1 MKNRVAT
8 LIRHPLISGS
18 SIVLLGSLTANFINY
33 LFNLAMGRLLHVAD
47 YGLLISLTSFFVIF
61 IVFTNAFSSIFAKFT
76 AKYLAHK
83 DKEGLDSLIVEGF
96 KIVLVFALVVFF
108 LLLSLS
114 KVLALLFHTQNLVLL
129 IISFA
134 AVFFSLIGSLSSGL
148 LQGKMRFLFL
158 AFLYVT
164 NSIIKLIVGIFLVVL
179 GFNVVGGM
187 AGHIVSGLILTLITL
202 YFLFTSIK
210 RAKASKE
217 KRAEKEFF
225 EEFRKYTLQFML
237 ATLGLAVITN
247 GDTILMRH
255 FLQPVAAGQ
264 YAALSLMGKVIF
276 YFTTPIYFVFFPLVA
291 HKKEKNESVLG
302 TLLLAG
308 GIILLFSLAS
318 SLIYFLFPN
327 LVLKVFFPSKAYLS
341 LAPYL
346 GLYSIYILIFS
357 IAYLFNN
364 FFLSIGKT
372 GVFKI
377 NILCAFIFIF
387 SISLFHAN
395 LFQIIGDLFVVSF
408 LLLLSL
414 IVYYKLNGSH

>member
-1 MKNRVAT
+1 MKSRATT

-33 LFNLAMGRLLHVAD
+33 LFNLAMGRLLHVSD
-47 YGLLISLTSFFVIF
+47 YGLLMSLTSFFVIF

-83 DKEGLDSLIVEGF
+83 GKEGLDSLVVEGF
-96 KIVLVFALVVFF
+96 KIVLVFAVAVFLI
-108 LLLSLS
+108 LLFSS
-114 KVLALLFHTQNLVLL
+114 KVLSLLFHTQNITLLVV
-129 IISFA
+129 SFF
-134 AVFFSLIGSLSSGL
+134 AVFFSLTGSLSLGL
-148 LQGKMRFLFL
+148 LQGKMKFLL
-158 AFLYVT
+158 SAFLYVT
-164 NSIIKLIVGIFLVVL
+164 NSIVKLIVGVCLVIW
-179 GFNVVGGM
+179 GFGVVGGM
-187 AGHIVSGLILTLITL
+187 AGHIVSGLIFTLVTL

-276 YFTTPIYFVFFPLVA
+276 YFTAPIYFVFFPLIA
-291 HKKEKNESVLG
+291 HKKEKNERVSG

-346 GLYSIYILIFS
+346 GIYSVYILIFS

-377 NILCAFIFIF
+377 NILCAIIFVV
-387 SISLFHAN
+387 SISLFHAS
-395 LFQIIGDLFVVSF
+395 LFQVIGDLFAVSF

>member
-1 MKNRVAT
+1 MKSRAAT
-8 LIRHPLISGS
+8 LIKHPLISGS

-61 IVFTNAFSSIFAKFT
+61 IVFTNAFSSIFVKFT

-83 DKEGLDSLIVEGF
+83 DNEGLSSLVIEGF
-96 KIVLVFALVVFF
+96 KIVLMFAIVVFLI
-108 LLLSLS
+108 LLFSS
-114 KVLALLFHTQNLVLL
+114 KVLSSLFHTQNITLLVV
-129 IISFA
+129 SFS

-148 LQGKMRFLFL
+148 LQGKMKFLFL

-164 NSIIKLIVGIFLVVL
+164 NSIIKLIVGVCLVVW
-179 GFNVVGGM
+179 GFGVIGGM

-202 YFLFTSIK
+202 YFVFTSLK
-210 RAKASKE
+210 RAKVSKE
-217 KRAEKEFF
+217 KRTEKEFF
-225 EEFRKYTLQFML
+225 EEFKKYTFQFML

-291 HKKEKNESVLG
+291 HKKEKNENVLG
-302 TLLLAG
+302 TLFLAG
-308 GIILLFSLAS
+308 GIILLFSVTS
-318 SLIYFLFPN
+318 SLVYFLFPN
-327 LVLKVFFPSKAYLS
+327 IVLKVFFPSKAYLS

-357 IAYLFNN
+357 IAYLLNN
-364 FFLSIGKT
+364 FFLSVGKT

-377 NILCAFIFIF
+377 NIFCAFVFIL

-395 LFQIIGDLFVVSF
+395 LFQIIGDLFAVSF

-414 IVYYKLNGSH
+414 IVYYKLNGSY